1 MIKFSF
7 HWQNGWTLRMFVWK
21 KYNKFVHRNWRI
33 PQCLYFVSTPLLIF
47 ILLLLK
53 KIPGKKCPS
62 TRVSF
67 SPLSIFDTASNTA
80 RRAALSPHLS
90 KPKYAWC
97 HVWLDP
103 ESNIHDTETNVSH
116 RPSTIKGKANLLSNI
131 KGPPH
136 NVSSILTITYSFLA
150 LQAEYWPSLF
160 SKKHFL
166 MLHLS

>member
-1 MIKFSF
+1 MAEHCACLCGRSTTSLYIETDVFR
-7 HWQNGWTLRMFVWK
+7 NAYTLYLLPYW
-21 KYNKFVHRNWRI
+21 Y
-33 PQCLYFVSTPLLIF
+33 LYFFCWRKSQGRSVHQPEF
-47 ILLLLK
+47 
-53 KIPGKKCPS
+53 
-62 TRVSF
+62 
-67 SPLSIFDTASNTA
+67 LSLHY
-80 RRAALSPHLS
+80 LSLTQQAIQQGELHYPPPHLS

-131 KGPPH
+131 KGLPH